1 MTQIDPISVE
11 AAKEL
16 LALASSDQVERWL
29 REHVSDDV
37 FDIDS
42 YWRPV
47 GDLLS
52 NAGAI
57 EASPDEINPLVERI
71 VNGMEAV
78 IELKWRQAALGKEP
92 KSPRDAI
99 EKLFGIPNG
108 RSRVLSSDMAQR
120 HADQVELIFRGNS
133 DLPTVIVR
141 DHGIGIHPIDFSG
154 TIVAIGQSNKGQKPY
169 LIGMY
174 GQGGSSAFEKSAYT
188 IILSRRHPEH
198 LDGKEDCA
206 GWTVVRRQLATR
218 VHRYSYLVSPT
229 QRRPVPSFPGSIATK
244 IGLQHGTHVAHID
257 YRDLGPFSAQ
267 RITNRAWYTL
277 NYRLFD
283 PLFPWTLRE
292 ERPEMPRES
301 RTMRGVPY
309 RIGELPH
316 TTGAGLAQGNKPNN
330 TSVRHHV
337 SFDYPDEMFGQIRVE
352 WWVLQD
358 EVVDNGRRR
367 ASHGQSVDPYRDPQR
382 RYARR
387 RIAITRGG
395 QTHAALTTRIFE
407 IERLRQVARSV
418 VVQVDTDDLS
428 FEAGASFFASNR
440 ADLKS
445 DTEAAVERAILAAI
459 ETYRDE
465 LRAIERE
472 RQNEMVRGRGAA
484 DEGAIKDKLD
494 RIIRDFQRN
503 QVGVADGQNESSRRN
518 RQAFVGREIPTYLR
532 FANLSDLELRAGIP
546 THTDLLTDAADKTL
560 ADPRTRLRVESGTS
574 EITATVVGGGNGRWR
589 VEVQAD
595 ADAAPSTRGELT
607 ATLESEGVFL
617 VQIESPRSALVVP
630 PPPPYIGNDPPTRFR
645 LRSQNGIVRVRPG
658 NARITIDTD
667 AGDSLFPDAELRIET
682 PQGIVY
688 KGMGGPRQGEIRV
701 SLDVPDKPSSE
712 PIGAIAATLSLH
724 GSSEFRHSAPLII
737 DSPLGRGG
745 SVTSDATPNYT
756 IVNVRRFPSDNTEES
771 WENMAN
777 ILALD
782 SAWNSADAAA
792 YVIGEADAEDGSQR
806 QLTLY
811 LNADNAELKTA
822 ERRLAETRSE
832 TTIDTFRLQH
842 RTLLCYHL
850 YLMAVNEIERAG
862 SEPNS
867 VPDAEEAPLYVRYRH
882 EMIRINNTLLYSQR
896 EFQQSLQ
903 DSSDG
908 EDEQL

>member
-1 MTQIDPISVE
+1 MTQIDPISLD
-11 AAKEL
+11 AANSL
-16 LALASSDQVERWL
+16 LALASTEDVKRWL
-29 REHVSDDV
+29 REHVTDDV
-37 FDIDS
+37 FENDS

-47 GDLLS
+47 GDQLS

-78 IELKWRQAALGKEP
+78 IELKWRHAALGKEP
-92 KSPRDAI
+92 ESPRDAI

-108 RSRVLSSDMAQR
+108 ESRVLSSDMAQG
-120 HADQVELIFRGNS
+120 HANQVELILRGNR
-133 DLPTVIVR
+133 DLPTVVVR
-141 DHGIGIHPIDFSG
+141 DQGIGIHPIDFSE

-198 LDGKEDCA
+198 LDGKEDFA

-229 QRRPVPSFPGSIATK
+229 QQRPVPSFPGSIATK

-309 RIGELPH
+309 RIEELPQ
-316 TTGAGLAQGNKPNN
+316 TTGAGLPQGNKPNN
-330 TSVRHHV
+330 TSVRHHI
-337 SFDYPDEMFGQIRVE
+337 SFDYPDEMFGQIKVE

-445 DTEAAVERAILAAI
+445 DTEAAVERAIRAAI

-484 DEGAIKDKLD
+484 DEGAIRDRLD
-494 RIIRDFQRN
+494 RILREFQRN
-503 QVGVADGQNESSRRN
+503 RLVDATGQNFGPGRGPKD
-518 RQAFVGREIPTYLR
+518 FVGREIPTYLR
-532 FANLSDLELRAGIP
+532 FASTNVLELRAGIP
-546 THTDLLTDAADKTL
+546 THADLLTDAADKTL

-595 ADAAPSTRGELT
+595 ADAAPSTRGTLT
-607 ATLESEGVFL
+607 ATLESEGVFF
-617 VQIESPRSALVVP
+617 VRTESPRPAFVVP
-630 PPPPYIGNDPPTRFR
+630 PPPPYEGKYPPTRFR
-645 LRSQNGIVRVRPG
+645 LRSQNGTVRIRPG
-658 NARITIDTD
+658 NARVTIDTD
-667 AGDSLFPDAELRIET
+667 ATDTLFSDAELSIET
-682 PQGIVY
+682 PQDIIFNG
-688 KGMGGPRQGEIRV
+688 KGGPRQGEIRLF
-701 SLDVPDKPSSE
+701 LDVPDAPSPDPRGTIS
-712 PIGAIAATLSLH
+712 ATLRLRSGVLF
-724 GSSEFRHSAPLII
+724 SDSAPVII
-737 DSPLGRGG
+737 DAAPGRGG
-745 SVTSDATPNYT
+745 SDDTESAPNYR
-756 IVNVRRFPSDNTEES
+756 IVNVRQFPPDDSEVS
-771 WENMAN
+771 WLNMAE
-777 ILALD
+777 ILDLD
-782 SAWNSADAAA
+782 SGWAGADAAA
-792 YVIGEADAEDGSQR
+792 YVIGEADADDGSQR
-806 QLTLY
+806 QLTFY
-811 LNADNAELKTA
+811 LNADNSELRNA
-822 ERRLAETRSE
+822 ERRLAQTRSE
-832 TTIDTFRLQH
+832 TTIDTFRQQH

-850 YLMAVNEIERAG
+850 YLMAVNEIERAE
-862 SEPNS
+862 SDPAFAADVDETPMY
-867 VPDAEEAPLYVRYRH
+867 ARYRQ

-896 EFQQSLQ
+896 EFQQSPEDGL
-903 DSSDG
+903 DG
-908 EDEQL
+908 EDE